1 MNINDNGFD
10 LDLLSYTSIVSSSF
24 LTQLKET
31 KVFNLK
37 LTSVKNIIAP
47 VLLGLSCQLSAAIIE
62 VTDIAGRQVNID
74 PDKIKHIVLGEG
86 RLTYTLA
93 LLDKKNPLGRVVG
106 WKDDLIK
113 YDPDAYRKYLAA
125 FPEIKN
131 IENLGSPFGGDFSL
145 EKIIDLDTNLFILNL
160 GNLLKA
166 QASGLLTKLDKA
178 GIKVVFVDFRQRPTQ
193 NTVPSL
199 LMLGKVLGREKEAN
213 TFIDYYVA
221 QMRAVRSVVINK
233 KLADRP
239 LVFIEK
245 AAGFNPDKCCSTF
258 GAANLG
264 RLVDEAGG
272 INWGSRKFPGFSS
285 KVNPEAIF
293 NDDPDFIIGTGANWA
308 EAKPNTAAVLFGYE
322 ATQELAQERLQ
333 ALANRKGWTELKSV
347 KEKNF
352 YSIYHQF
359 YNSPYHF
366 IALQVFAKWFYPED
380 FSELDV
386 DANFKELHD
395 KFLPIDV
402 SGVFWQKLK

>member
-1 MNINDNGFD
+1 M
-10 LDLLSYTSIVSSSF
+10 
-24 LTQLKET
+24 
-31 KVFNLK
+31 FNLK

-166 QASGLLTKLDKA
+166 QESGLLTKLDKA